1 MTEKINSKHNLKK
14 WWLIGII
21 AIAFCLIQVPIFAAS
36 TVELNNGKTFVAQIW
51 SNDQQKVL
59 TNNNGTLSF
68 EKNTNSTNQAWTFIY
83 DDTRNVYSIVSKSTS
98 LLLTVG
104 SDIDGAKV
112 TTGTSTQSYGQMWNV
127 MLEDDNTFSLRPSSS
142 LAKVLTLDNSG
153 VLIKTAQKTDQ
164 QKYKISILSDDQ
176 VNALTPAGTT
186 NNNTSNNNNS
196 SNNNASNNSTTDNN
210 TSKDNNS
217 ASDSSTNNNSTDN
230 NKSNSTTDNTS
241 KDNDSSSNNSSTN
254 TNNNSNSAT
263 TDNTNKVVN
272 VDLGDSFTAR
282 IKHKA
287 SGKSVAVGDFDN
299 VVLQSVNNYK
309 EQGWQFTKN
318 SDGSYT
324 ISSLSDTSK
333 VLDVSGATD
342 ANNTNIII
350 YKSHDA
356 SNQKFYIRET
366 TSGSGVYYLQP
377 ESSNTRVMDLA
388 GNNTADGANI
398 QLYDNNGTAAQQ
410 FTIEKADASGF
421 TTKPVVNKRQQVISI
436 AQSQLGTKEGTNN
449 YTKYGVWYSS
459 YAGSSVYQ
467 HAAWCAMFVSWCG
480 NQAGLSSDV
489 FYYHAYCPS
498 GVSWYQKKGEWKWK
512 GYAPKMGDI
521 VYYDWNGDKV
531 VDHVGLV
538 ESYNSSTGNI
548 TTIEG
553 NYSDQVKRRT
563 INYKSSSIFGYASP
577 NY

>member
-1 MTEKINSKHNLKK
+1 MTEIINKNKK

-21 AIAFCLIQVPIFAAS
+21 AIAFCIIQTPIFAAS
-36 TVELNNGKTFVAQIW
+36 SVELNNGKTFVAQIW
-51 SNDQQKVL
+51 SSDQQKVL
-59 TNNNGTLSF
+59 TNNNGTVSF
-68 EKNTNSTNQAWTFIY
+68 ETNTNSTNQAWTFIY

-112 TTGTSTQSYGQMWNV
+112 TTGSSTQSYGQMWNV
-127 MLEDDNTFSLRPSSS
+127 MLEDNNTFSLRPSSS

-153 VLIKTAQKTDQ
+153 VLIKTAQKTAQ
-164 QKYKISILSDDQ
+164 QKYKISILSSDQ
-176 VNALTPAGTT
+176 INALTPTGTTT
-186 NNNTSNNNNS
+186 NNSTSQTTDNS
-196 SNNNASNNSTTDNN
+196 STSNNSTSNNSNSSSTTNGN

-217 ASDSSTNNNSTDN
+217 TSNSSSTSTNNSTDN
-230 NKSNSTTDNTS
+230 NANN
-241 KDNDSSSNNSSTN
+241 SSSNTSENTNSNSGSASTN
-254 TNNNSNSAT
+254 TN
-263 TDNTNKVVN
+263 DNTNTTSKVVN

-287 SGKSVAVGDFDN
+287 SGKSVAVGDSNN

-324 ISSLSDTSK
+324 IASLSDTSK
-333 VLDVSGATD
+333 VLDVSGSEDKNSA
-342 ANNTNIII
+342 NIII
-350 YKSHDA
+350 YQSHNA
-356 SNQKFYIRET
+356 SNQKFFIRET
-366 TSGSGVYYLQP
+366 TTGSGVYYLQP
-377 ESSNTRVMDLA
+377 ENSETRVMDLDS
-388 GNNTADGANI
+388 NNTADGANI

-436 AQSQLGTKEGTNN
+436 AQSQLGTKEGSNN
-449 YTKYGVWYSS
+449 YTKYGVWYSN
-459 YAGSSVYQ
+459 YVHSSVYQ

-512 GYAPKMGDI
+512 GYVPKTGDI

-538 ESYNSSTGNI
+538 ESYNNGTI

>member
-1 MTEKINSKHNLKK
+1 
-14 WWLIGII
+14 
-21 AIAFCLIQVPIFAAS
+21 
-36 TVELNNGKTFVAQIW
+36 
-51 SNDQQKVL
+51 
-59 TNNNGTLSF
+59 
-68 EKNTNSTNQAWTFIY
+68 
-83 DDTRNVYSIVSKSTS
+83 
-98 LLLTVG
+98 
-104 SDIDGAKV
+104 
-112 TTGTSTQSYGQMWNV
+112 
-127 MLEDDNTFSLRPSSS
+127 
-142 LAKVLTLDNSG
+142 VLTLDNSG

-164 QKYKISILSDDQ
+164 QKYKISILSADQ
-176 VNALTPAGTT
+176 INALTPAGTS
-186 NNNTSNNNNS
+186 NNNTSDNNSS
-196 SNNNASNNSTTDNN
+196 SNNNTSNNSTTDNN

-217 ASDSSTNNNSTDN
+217 ASDSSTNNNTDN
-230 NKSNSTTDNTS
+230 NRSNSTTDNTS
-241 KDNDSSSNNSSTN
+241 KDNNSSSNSSTN
-254 TNNNSNSAT
+254 TNKDSNST
-263 TDNTNKVVN
+263 SSDTNKVAN

-287 SGKSVAVGDFDN
+287 SGKSVAVGDSDN

-333 VLDVSGATD
+333 VLDVYEATD

-436 AQSQLGTKEGTNN
+436 AQSQLGTREGTNN

-459 YAGSSVYQ
+459 YVGSSVYQ

-480 NQAGLSSDV
+480 NQAGLSSDI

-521 VYYDWNGDKV
+521 VYYDWNGDRV